1 MAKKV
6 VKQVPFSDNVV
17 KLIYEDGTFGLKST
31 AEGQDVPETDVM
43 DIAASDLER
52 QQAIQESNPMLKKY
66 AEQLRSKY
74 PNTVIEELPKR
85 DPRQEFLELKPKF
98 EKTFYDSGIKDIDA
112 MENLKNETLDISLD
126 RKKGPP
132 NMQDYIETMKSWIEE
147 KKDK

>member
-17 KLIYEDGTFGLKST
+17 KLIYEDGTFGFKST
-31 AEGQDVPETDVM
+31 AEGQDVPETDIM
-43 DIAASDLER
+43 DVAASDMER

-74 PNTVIEELPKR
+74 PNTEMELPRKAR
-85 DPRQEFLELKPKF
+85 DQMRIQ
-98 EKTFYDSGIKDIDA
+98 
-112 MENLKNETLDISLD
+112 
-126 RKKGPP
+126 KGGS
-132 NMQDYIETMKSWIEE
+132 MSMDEMKSWIEK